1 MSIIEESI
9 HNPGT
14 LYVAANRYQVD
25 DRAPY
30 VFKTHDY
37 GKTWTKIIT
46 GIKDGH
52 FARAIREDHKREGL
66 LFLATE
72 HGVYFS
78 INDGAE
84 WQSLQLNLPDT
95 PIRDLVIKDNDVV
108 LGSHGRG
115 FWILD
120 DIQPFREY
128 SEDLKSQKNVL
139 FKPTDAIRGVYN
151 ANFQYYLEKEVDT
164 VTFSIFD
171 ANNNLI
177 ESFGGNKPKYED
189 DGDSSWWSRFSS
201 TKPTTAKGIN
211 TFTWNLRY
219 PGPTTFDGII
229 IWGASATTG
238 PKAPLGTY
246 TVQMK
251 VGPEVIKSYPFK
263 IEMDPNLKG
272 ITAEDLQKQFELA
285 SKITEKATIAN
296 EAVIQIR
303 SIRKQIDSLGKG
315 VSSRKFTKLA
325 DSFMETLTEIEED
338 LYQTKNQSGQ
348 DPLNFPIKLNNRFNA
363 LQRSIENGDARPTDA
378 AYVVYDELTAE
389 LDGHMAKLDSA
400 LEKELP
406 KVNAILKD
414 NGVSTI
420 SLD

>member
-1 MSIIEESI
+1 
-9 HNPGT
+9 
-14 LYVAANRYQVD
+14 
-25 DRAPY
+25 
-30 VFKTHDY
+30 
-37 GKTWTKIIT
+37 
-46 GIKDGH
+46 
-52 FARAIREDHKREGL
+52 
-66 LFLATE
+66 
-72 HGVYFS
+72 
-78 INDGAE
+78 
-84 WQSLQLNLPDT
+84 
-95 PIRDLVIKDNDVV
+95 
-108 LGSHGRG
+108 
-115 FWILD
+115 
-120 DIQPFREY
+120 
-128 SEDLKSQKNVL
+128 
-139 FKPTDAIRGVYN
+139 
-151 ANFQYYLEKEVDT
+151 EVDT

-171 ANNNLI
+171 ADNNLI
-177 ESFGGNKPKYED
+177 ESFGGNKPKYEET
-189 DGDSSWWSRFSS
+189 GGSSWWSRFSS

-238 PKAPLGTY
+238 PKAPLGDY
-246 TVQMK
+246 TIQMK

-315 VSSRKFTKLA
+315 VSSRKFTKLSE
-325 DSFMETLTEIEED
+325 DFMEALTEIEND

-389 LDGHMAKLDSA
+389 LDGHMAKLNST

-406 KVNAILKD
+406 KVNAILQD
-414 NGVSTI
+414 NGVSNI